1 MRSTFIN
8 QLLASAKEDK
18 SILLI
23 TGDLGYGV
31 VDQFAAELP
40 NQFLNFGINEQSMMG
55 AAAGFASKGFKPF
68 VYSIGNFP
76 TFRCLEQ
83 IRNDVCHMNLDVCI
97 VALGAGFSYGTAGYS
112 HHLVE
117 DISALSALPNVS
129 IYSPADTREVELLYP
144 NILAKGG
151 PRYLRLGKGGEGRIT
166 EKFQQVASGISVLS
180 GSNKLAVITTGHI
193 LSEVIFA
200 LKEIPPELH
209 PTVISVSDFDSIK
222 DYVAE
227 LRFDR
232 VLTIEEHV
240 LRGGFGS
247 IVLEY
252 LSNLNCNIKRIG
264 IDRLSSKIIGSQ
276 QFLRRSYGLD
286 SVAMAK
292 LFNQEMTAGKC
303 YTT

>member
-1 MRSTFIN
+1 MRNTFID

-31 VDQFAAELP
+31 VDQFADELP
-40 NQFLNFGINEQSMMG
+40 EQFLNFGINEQSMMG

-117 DISALSALPNVS
+117 DISALSALPNIS
-129 IYSPADTREVELLYP
+129 IYSPADTIEVELLFP
-144 NILAKGG
+144 RILAERG
-151 PRYLRLGKGGEGRIT
+151 PRYLRLGKGGEGQIT
-166 EKFQQVASGISVLS
+166 EKFQHVTPGISILR
-180 GSNKLAVITTGHI
+180 GSSKLAVITTGNI
-193 LSEVIFA
+193 ISEVILA
-200 LKEIPPELH
+200 LKDISPELH
-209 PTVISVSDFDSIK
+209 PTVVSVSELNSIK
-222 DYVAE
+222 GYISEIKFNRIITV
-227 LRFDR
+227 
-232 VLTIEEHV
+232 EEHV

-247 IVLEY
+247 IILEH
-252 LSNLNCNIKRIG
+252 LSNSNCNVTRIG
-264 IDRLSSKIIGSQ
+264 ISSLSSKISGSQ
-276 QFLRRSYGLD
+276 QFLRRNYELD
-286 SVAMAK
+286 SAAITRLVK
-292 LFNQEMTAGKC
+292 LETAAIEH
-303 YTT
+303 